1 MKRKISVKI
10 QSKDELKRVLQTEAS
25 VYDYKWYYR
34 LPWNLTENQ
43 ILYKHARYLRLA
55 EYAFNTHRWNRHYYL
70 LRLLRLQTRYA
81 LSIPLNVLG
90 EGFSIAHLGT
100 VIINAGSTVGK
111 NCRIHPGVCIG
122 ANGGKPPRI
131 GDNVYLGP
139 GAKVFGDI
147 ELADGVMVGA
157 NAVVNH
163 SCMEEGAHLVGI
175 PAKAAESHR
184 DECSHN

>member
-1 MKRKISVKI
+1 MRSTRTGGTGII
-10 QSKDELKRVLQTEAS
+10 
-25 VYDYKWYYR
+25 
-34 LPWNLTENQ
+34 
-43 ILYKHARYLRLA
+43 ICCG
-55 EYAFNTHRWNRHYYL
+55 FFGFRHGML
-70 LRLLRLQTRYA
+70 
-81 LSIPLNVLG
+81 
-90 EGFSIAHLGT
+90 
-100 VIINAGSTVGK
+100 NAGSTVGK

>member
-25 VYDYKWYYR
+25 VYEYKWYYR

-70 LRLLRLQTRYA
+70 LRLLRIQTRYA

-100 VIINAGSTVGK
+100 VIINAGSTVGRTAGFIPEYASVQTEE
-111 NCRIHPGVCIG
+111 NRRESAITFIWDREQRCLEILSLR
-122 ANGGKPPRI
+122 
-131 GDNVYLGP
+131 
-139 GAKVFGDI
+139 
-147 ELADGVMVGA
+147 
-157 NAVVNH
+157 
-163 SCMEEGAHLVGI
+163 MESWWEQM
-175 PAKAAESHR
+175 PS
-184 DECSHN
+184 

>member
-25 VYDYKWYYR
+25 VYEYKWYYR

-70 LRLLRLQTRYA
+70 LRLLRIQTRYA

-111 NCRIHPGVCIG
+111 NCRIHPGVCIRRES
-122 ANGGKPPRI
+122 AITFIWDREQRCLEI
-131 GDNVYLGP
+131 LS
-139 GAKVFGDI
+139 
-147 ELADGVMVGA
+147 LR
-157 NAVVNH
+157 
-163 SCMEEGAHLVGI
+163 MESWWEQM
-175 PAKAAESHR
+175 PS
-184 DECSHN
+184 